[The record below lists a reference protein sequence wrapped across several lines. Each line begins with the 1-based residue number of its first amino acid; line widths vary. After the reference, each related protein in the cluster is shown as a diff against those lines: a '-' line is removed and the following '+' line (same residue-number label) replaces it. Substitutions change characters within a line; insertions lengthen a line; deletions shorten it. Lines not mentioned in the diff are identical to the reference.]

1 MARDTFVERTENP
14 CMTEMAPYRP
24 TVTRHRK
31 GLRHTAFYPV
41 IGVAAKEFKLHNSF
55 FKPDRITDPVEEYWA
70 MRRGAGLWDVTGE
83 EVIEVAGPDA
93 FAVMDALVP
102 RDLSRLAD
110 GRCCYAVMCYDYGGI
125 VEDAVLV
132 RFASDRFWWVG
143 GPGGSEQWIYAH
155 ALGRNVTVTSYLNEM
170 HVASLQGPKSRDLL
184 QRVSEADLS
193 RVPFYGM
200 VETKVCG
207 VPVVITRTGF
217 TAELGY
223 DIYVDVPR
231 GRRLF
236 ENLWNDVRRDGV
248 QLCGSR
254 ALNLRRVE
262 AGIINFGQDFDW
274 QHTPHQVGLGWMV
287 NPRKG
292 FFHGREVLL
301 APGATEPATRLA
313 GLRLDGTEAAAG
325 GDPVLLDGEEVGMV
339 SSAIVSPTLEYS
351 IAIAMLDSR
360 AATLGQ
366 QLSVLFDDRPVAAT
380 VVPMPFFDA
389 ERKLSK
395 VA

>member
-1 MARDTFVERTENP
+1 MSRDQIIARTENP
-14 CMTEMAPYRP
+14 CLTEMAPYRP

-41 IGVAAKEFKLHNSF
+41 IGLAAKEFKLHNSF

-70 MRRGAGLWDVTGE
+70 MRRVAGLWDVTGE

-93 FAVMDALVP
+93 LALMDSLVP
-102 RDLSRLAD
+102 RDLNRLPD
-110 GRCCYAVMCYDYGGI
+110 GHCYYAVMCYDYGGI

-132 RFASDRFWWVG
+132 RFSHDRFWWVG
-143 GPGGSEQWIYAH
+143 GPGSSEQWIYAH
-155 ALGRNVTVTSYLNEM
+155 ALGRDVTVTSYLNEK
-170 HVASLQGPKSRDLL
+170 HVASLQGPKSRELL
-184 QRVSEADLS
+184 QRVVEADLS
-193 RVPFYGM
+193 KVPFYGM

-207 VPVVITRTGF
+207 IPAVLTRTGF
-217 TAELGY
+217 TAELGF
-223 DIYVDVPR
+223 DIFVDVPLAR
-231 GRRLF
+231 QMF
-236 ENLWNDVRRDGV
+236 EDLWNDVRPDGA

-287 NPRKG
+287 NTRKNA
-292 FFHGREVLL
+292 FHGREALV
-301 APGATEPATRLA
+301 APGAREPATRLA
-313 GLRLDGTEAAAG
+313 GLQLDGEEPASG
-325 GDPVLLDGEEVGMV
+325 GDRVLLDGHSVGMIT
-339 SSAIVSPTLEYS
+339 SPILSPTLKCS
-351 IAIAMLDSR
+351 IAIAMLDGR
-360 AATLGQ
+360 AAGPGQ
-366 QLSVLFDDRPVAAT
+366 RLSVQCGDRQIAAE

-395 VA
+395 AA

>member
-1 MARDTFVERTENP
+1 MGRDTTIERTMNA
-14 CMTEMAPYRP
+14 CLTEMAPYRP

-31 GLRHTAFYPV
+31 GLRHTVFYPV
-41 IGVAAKEFKLHNSF
+41 IGVKAQEFKLHNGF
-55 FKPDRITDPVEEYWA
+55 FKPDRITDPIEEYWA
-70 MRRGAGLWDVTGE
+70 MRRVAGLWDVTGE

-93 FAVMDALVP
+93 LALMDALVP
-102 RDLSRLAD
+102 RDLKRLAD
-110 GRCCYAVMCYDYGGI
+110 ERCYYAVMCYDYGGI

-132 RFASDRFWWVG
+132 RFGPDRFWWVG
-143 GPGGSEQWIYAH
+143 GPGSSEQWIYAH
-155 ALGRNVTVTSYLNEM
+155 ALGRNVTVTSYLTEK

-184 QRVSEADLS
+184 QRVTTADLS
-193 RVPFYGM
+193 AVPFYGM
-200 VETKVCG
+200 VETNVCS

-223 DIYVDVPR
+223 DIYVDAPF
-231 GRRLF
+231 GRQMF
-236 ENLWNDVRRDGV
+236 EALWNDVRPYGV

-274 QHTPHQVGLGWMV
+274 QHTPYQVGLGWMV
-287 NPRKG
+287 NGRKS
-292 FFHGREVLL
+292 FFHGREALV
-301 APGATEPATRLA
+301 ATGASEPGMRLA

-325 GDPVLLDGEEVGMV
+325 GDRVLVGGRQVGMI
-339 SSAIVSPTLEYS
+339 SSAIVSPTLGDS

-360 AATLGQ
+360 AATPGQ
-366 QLSVLFDDRPVAAT
+366 QLAIMFDDRPVAAT
-380 VVPMPFFDA
+380 VVPTPFFDA

-395 VA
+395 AA